1 MADWQTRHQVGDLH
15 EQRVIWELQRRGWT
29 THRCGQ
35 GTFPPA
41 IRQALRRTESALR
54 HFPDLI
60 AARGTHLVTI
70 DAKTRLPS
78 THTTRYAVSRTCL
91 TAGMQFLGMNTP
103 FPLFYVFGDLSVLTP
118 VEIMYYASIG
128 HQPPGGSY
136 YLVSTRLAHP
146 FDEVFGTPAVP
157 MTA

>member
-1 MADWQTRHQVGDLH
+1 MADWHTRYQAGDLH
-15 EQRVIWELQRRGWT
+15 EQRVIRELERRGWT

-35 GTFPPA
+35 GTYPTT
-41 IRQALRRTESALR
+41 IQQALRRTESSLR
-54 HFPDLI
+54 RFPDLI
-60 AARGTHLVTI
+60 AARDASIVTI

-78 THTTRYAVSRTCL
+78 THTNRYAVSRACL

-103 FPLFYVFGDLSVLTP
+103 VPLFYVFGDLGVLTP
-118 VEIMYYASIG
+118 VEIMHYAAIG
-128 HQPPGGSY
+128 HQPPSGSY

-146 FDEVFGTPAVP
+146 FDEIFGLPAAS